1 MFNLSWERT
10 YQATQTS
17 LNTSANDYKTPQ
29 LLILV
34 LQIYFSDQANL
45 QIWNLQTMR
54 VDVCLLGTYVY
65 KEEDSQYGKKDKK

>member
-17 LNTSANDYKTPQ
+17 LHTSANDYKTPQ

-34 LQIYFSDQANL
+34 LQIHFSDKANL
-45 QIWNLQTMR
+45 QIRNLQIMR
-54 VDVCLLGTYVY
+54 VDMCVY
-65 KEEDSQYGKKDKK
+65 